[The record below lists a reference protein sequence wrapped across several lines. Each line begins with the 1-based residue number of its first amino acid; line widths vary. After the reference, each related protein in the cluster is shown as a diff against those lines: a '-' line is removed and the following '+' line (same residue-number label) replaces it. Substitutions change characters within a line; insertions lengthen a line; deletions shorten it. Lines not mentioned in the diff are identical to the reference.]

1 MCLPCIYQFIW
12 YSTWFSTGV
21 RVFIYIE
28 REGEKSCPVIR
39 PISNHMIIIKQSHMT
54 PQVFPRGQK
63 VAVNR
68 LHLNMYDGQITV
80 LLGHNGAGKTT
91 TMSMLT
97 GQLLFTVSHEVML
110 SDTVSVIFFLPY
122 LFLICF
128 PSVICRSVST
138 FLRYCPRWRL

>member
-1 MCLPCIYQFIW
+1 
-12 YSTWFSTGV
+12 
-21 RVFIYIE
+21 
-28 REGEKSCPVIR
+28 
-39 PISNHMIIIKQSHMT
+39 MT

-97 GQLLFTVSHEVML
+97 GWLFIVSYQVML
-110 SDTVSVIFFLPY
+110 SDKILVLFFFPY

-128 PSVICRSVST
+128 LSDFQVCFHPPLVRPLWEAT
-138 FLRYCPRWRL
+138 TL

>member
-1 MCLPCIYQFIW
+1 
-12 YSTWFSTGV
+12 
-21 RVFIYIE
+21 
-28 REGEKSCPVIR
+28 
-39 PISNHMIIIKQSHMT
+39 MT

-97 GQLLFTVSHEVML
+97 GWLFIVSYQVML
-110 SDTVSVIFFLPY
+110 SDKILVLFFFPY

-128 PSVICRSVST
+128 LSLIFRSVST
-138 FLRYCPRWRL
+138 LLWYGPCGRLRHCETDE